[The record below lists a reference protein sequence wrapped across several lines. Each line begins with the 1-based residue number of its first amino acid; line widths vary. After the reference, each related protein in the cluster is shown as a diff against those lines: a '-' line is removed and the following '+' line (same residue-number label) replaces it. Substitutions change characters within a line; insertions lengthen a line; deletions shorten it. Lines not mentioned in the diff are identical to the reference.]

1 MTIFPNLT
9 VEHTVVAQDV
19 TITLHSTFP
28 TALCPCCG
36 VTATRVQSR
45 YTRTPL
51 DLPVS
56 GRSVRLIVHV
66 RRFFCDNTVCFR
78 KIFAEQFPSFL
89 CPRAKLTTRLQET
102 LCQIGFALG
111 GEAGARLGSQ
121 LRFPGSPDTILRLVR
136 TYELPSTASPKVIG
150 IDDWAWKRRLR
161 YGTIIC
167 DLEQGIPID
176 LLPDRSVETVSQ
188 WLQSHPSIE
197 IISRDRASEYAT
209 AARKSAS
216 QAIQVADRWH
226 LVKNL
231 TESVSTLLTRCRAEI
246 RRAVR
251 IQVLQEEQVSH
262 VSIDVPTSEVSWSPH
277 RSRSVVQTHRV
288 RRAERVDR
296 YEQVLSL
303 QHHGLRTTEIAHRVG
318 MSERTVRRWLAHES
332 YPEPKQRRRRPSLID
347 PYQAYVQQQWREG
360 LMTGPFLYQAL
371 KARGYQGSERAM
383 YRYLETLRLPPTK
396 PVPLQQK
403 PPREKKR
410 VTSPLIPAGPLES
423 FSAHNATGLFLRD
436 VGTLDEM
443 EQQNLLLIQQASS
456 TAQQAYQL
464 VQAFMRMVRERT
476 GEDLDAWLDK
486 VQESHLPE
494 FDSFATGIQRDKAA
508 VLAGLTLS
516 WSNGPTEG
524 HVNRLKLIKRSMY
537 GRAKFDLLR
546 QRVLHC
552 SSSQNKESACVCG

>member
-1 MTIFPNLT
+1 MTIFPDLT
-9 VEHTVVAQDV
+9 IEHTSVAQDV
-19 TITLHSTFP
+19 TITLRSTLS
-28 TALCPCCG
+28 TAVCPCCG
-36 VTATRVQSR
+36 VIATRVQSR

-56 GRSVRLIVHV
+56 GRSVHLIVRV
-66 RRFFCDNTVCFR
+66 RRFFCDNIVCFR
-78 KIFAEQFPSFL
+78 SIFAEQFPSL
-89 CPRAKLTTRLQET
+89 IRPRAKLTTRLQEA

-111 GEAGARLGSQ
+111 GEAGARLGDQ
-121 LRFPGSPDTILRLVR
+121 LGFPGSPDTILRLVR
-136 TYELPSTASPKVIG
+136 TQQFPPPPPPRVIG

-167 DLEQGIPID
+167 DLERGVPID

-226 LVKNL
+226 LAKNL
-231 TESVSTLLTRCRAEI
+231 TESLSTLLTRCRAEI
-246 RRAVR
+246 RRAFR
-251 IQVLQEEQVSH
+251 IQVPQEEQVSH

-277 RSRSVVQTHRV
+277 RSRSVVQTQRA

-303 QHHGLRTTEIAHRVG
+303 QHQGLRTPEIAHRVG
-318 MSERTVRRWLAHES
+318 MSERTVRSWLAHAS

-347 PYQAYVQQQWREG
+347 PYQGYVQQQWREG
-360 LMTGPFLYQAL
+360 LMTGPHLYQEL
-371 KARGYQGSERAM
+371 KAQGYQGSERAM
-383 YRYLETLRLPPTK
+383 YRYLETLRLPPAKT
-396 PVPLQQK
+396 VPRQQK
-403 PPREKKR
+403 PSQEKKR
-410 VTSPLIPAGPLES
+410 LTSPLIPPGPLEN
-423 FSAHNATGLFLRD
+423 FTAHKATGLFLRE
-436 VGTLDEM
+436 VSTLDET
-443 EQQNLLLIQQASS
+443 EQQHLLLIQQASS
-456 TAQQAYQL
+456 TAQQAYLL
-464 VQAFMRMVRERT
+464 VQAFMQMVRERT

-494 FDSFATGIQRDKAA
+494 FDSFAAGIHRDKAA

-546 QRVLHC
+546 QRVLH
-552 SSSQNKESACVCG
+552 

>member
-9 VEHTVVAQDV
+9 LEHPSVAQDV
-19 TITLHSTFP
+19 TITLHSTFL
-28 TALCPCCG
+28 TAVCPCCG
-36 VTATRVQSR
+36 GTATRVQSR

-56 GRSVRLIVHV
+56 GRSVHLIVHV
-66 RRFFCDNTVCFR
+66 RRFFCENPVCFR
-78 KIFAEQFPSFL
+78 TIFAEQFPSL
-89 CPRAKLTTRLQET
+89 IRPRAKVTTRLQEA

-111 GEAGARLGSQ
+111 GEAGARLGDQ
-121 LRFPGSPDTILRLVR
+121 LGFPGSPDTILRLVR
-136 TYELPSTASPKVIG
+136 TQQFPPNPPPRVIG
-150 IDDWAWKRRLR
+150 RDDWAWKRRLR

-167 DLEQGIPID
+167 DLERGVPID
-176 LLPDRSVETVSQ
+176 LLPDRSGETVSQ

-226 LVKNL
+226 LAKNL

-246 RRAVR
+246 RRAFR
-251 IQVLQEEQVSH
+251 IQIPQEEQVSH

-277 RSRSVVQTHRV
+277 RSRSVVQTQRA

-296 YEQVLSL
+296 YEQVISL
-303 QHHGLRTTEIAHRVG
+303 QQLGLRTPEIAHRVG
-318 MSERTVRRWLAHES
+318 MSERTVRRWLAHAS

-347 PYQAYVQQQWREG
+347 PYQEYVQQQWREG
-360 LMTGPFLYQAL
+360 LMTGPPLSQEL

-383 YRYLETLRLPPTK
+383 YRYLETLRLPPAKT
-396 PVPLQQK
+396 VPLQQK
-403 PPREKKR
+403 PSREKKR
-410 VTSPLIPAGPLES
+410 VTSPLIPPGPLES
-423 FSAHNATGLFLRD
+423 FSAHKATGLFLRE
-436 VGTLDEM
+436 VATLDET
-443 EQQNLLLIQQASS
+443 EQQDLLLIQQASS
-456 TAQQAYQL
+456 TAQQAYLL
-464 VQAFMRMVRERT
+464 VQAFMQMVRERT

-546 QRVLHC
+546 QRVLH
-552 SSSQNKESACVCG
+552 AA

>member
-1 MTIFPNLT
+1 MTIFPDLT
-9 VEHTVVAQDV
+9 IEHTSVAQDV
-19 TITLHSTFP
+19 TITLRSTLP
-28 TALCPCCG
+28 TAVCPCCG
-36 VTATRVQSR
+36 VTASRVQSR

-51 DLPVS
+51 DLPMS
-56 GRSVRLIVHV
+56 GRLVHLIVRV

-78 KIFAEQFPSFL
+78 TIFAEQFPSL
-89 CPRAKLTTRLQET
+89 IRPRAKVTTRLQEA

-111 GEAGARLGSQ
+111 GEAGARLGDQ
-121 LRFPGSPDTILRLVR
+121 LGVPGSPDTILRLVR
-136 TYELPSTASPKVIG
+136 TQQLPPNPPPRVIG

-167 DLEQGIPID
+167 DLERGVPID

-216 QAIQVADRWH
+216 HAIQVADRWH
-226 LVKNL
+226 LAKNL
-231 TESVSTLLTRCRAEI
+231 TESVLTLLTRCRAEI
-246 RRAVR
+246 RRAFR
-251 IQVLQEEQVSH
+251 IPIPQEEQGSH

-277 RSRSVVQTHRV
+277 RSRSIVQTQRA

-296 YEQVLSL
+296 YEQVIAL
-303 QHHGLRTTEIAHRVG
+303 QQHGLRTSEIAHRVG
-318 MSERTVRRWLAHES
+318 MSERTVRSWLAHES

-347 PYQAYVQQQWREG
+347 PYQEYVQHQWREG
-360 LMTGPFLYQAL
+360 LMTGPPLYQEL

-383 YRYLETLRLPPTK
+383 YRYLETLRLPHAK
-396 PVPLQQK
+396 AAPLQQK
-403 PPREKKR
+403 PSREKKR

-423 FSAHNATGLFLRD
+423 FSAHKATGLFLRE
-436 VGTLDEM
+436 VATLDET
-443 EQQNLLLIQQASS
+443 EQQDLLLIQQASS
-456 TAQQAYQL
+456 TAQQAYLL
-464 VQAFMRMVRERT
+464 VQAFMQMIRERT
-476 GEDLDAWLDK
+476 GENLDEWLRK

-546 QRVLHC
+546 ARVLY
-552 SSSQNKESACVCG
+552 AA